1 VPDEGRAGEMLG
13 FGSPLFAN
21 IVVPVRT
28 EPRSFFANERT
39 LLLWLEL
46 ASALAVVGSALTA
59 AGQSF
64 PTQTAGLCLSIP
76 AAAFVMY
83 AIRMY
88 ILRQL
93 SLVHKRPM
101 HFEDKWGTFVI
112 CLLVTGLVIANAA
125 QRIYINYQGAVNSSD
140 FTDWPIVNV
149 TR

>member
-1 VPDEGRAGEMLG
+1 MLG
-13 FGSPLFAN
+13 FASPLFAQ

-28 EPRSFFANERT
+28 EPRSYFANERT

-76 AAAFVMY
+76 AAAFVLN
-83 AIRMY
+83 ATRMY
-88 ILRQL
+88 FLRQH
-93 SLVHKRPM
+93 SLVNKRPM
-101 HFEDKWGTFVI
+101 HFEDKWGTFTLCV
-112 CLLVTGLVIANAA
+112 LVTGLVIANAA
-125 QRIYINYQGAVNSSD
+125 HRVHSNWQGAVKGIE
-140 FTDWPIVNV
+140 FTDWPLVNV